1 MTLFF
6 ICVKI
11 FFARILDVT
20 IGTLR
25 QSVMLKGKI
34 YLTSVLAFL
43 EVFIWFVVAREALTM
58 NIESILI
65 PIFYS
70 LGYATG
76 TLMGSF
82 LSRKLVKGEVGLQV
96 VVDEKD
102 NLLLN
107 ALKARGYAVSIIN
120 LENEN
125 KGSKKRMLFLEVN
138 SKSLK
143 KVEALISKTAPNAFI
158 TISETKKVLNGT
170 IK

>member
-25 QSVMLKGKI
+25 QTVMLKGKI
-34 YLTSVLAFL
+34 YITSFLAFL

-76 TLMGSF
+76 TLIGSF
-82 LSRKLVKGEVGLQV
+82 LSKKLVKGEVGLQV
-96 VVDEKD
+96 VVKEKD
-102 NLLLN
+102 NLLLK
-107 ALKARGYAVSIIN
+107 ALKARGYQVSIIN
-120 LENEN
+120 LENDY
-125 KGSKKRMLFLEVN
+125 KGEKKRMLFLEVN

-143 KVEALISKTAPNAFI
+143 KVESLISKTAPNAFI
-158 TISETKKVLNGT
+158 TISETKRVVNGT
-170 IK
+170 VK

>member
-1 MTLFF
+1 MTLFL

-25 QSVMLKGKI
+25 QSVMLKGKTF
-34 YLTSVLAFL
+34 LTSVLAFF
-43 EVFIWFVVAREALTM
+43 EVFIWFVVAREALT
-58 NIESILI
+58 IDVKSILI

-76 TLMGSF
+76 TLIGTF
-82 LSRKLVKGEVGLQV
+82 LSKKLVKGEVGLQV
-96 VVDEKD
+96 VVDAKD

-107 ALKARGYAVSIIN
+107 ALKARGYTVSIIN
-120 LENEN
+120 LENE
-125 KGSKKRMLFLEVN
+125 KGPKKRILFLEVN

-143 KVEALISKTAPNAFI
+143 KVESLIAKTSPNAFI
-158 TISETKKVLNGT
+158 TMSETKKVLNGT
-170 IK
+170 VK